1 MKVKKIR
8 NEVIKF
14 NFNGINIFSIF
25 NKNIENNK
33 QKKLLKLI
41 KMNNNPFF
49 LEQIEETY
57 QINFW
62 WSNFF

>member
-25 NKNIENNK
+25 NKNIDLKKPTNWMVCSINRK
-33 QKKLLKLI
+33 Q
-41 KMNNNPFF
+41 NVF
-49 LEQIEETY
+49 LSEWKNYYKNIREFME
-57 QINFW
+57 
-62 WSNFF
+62 